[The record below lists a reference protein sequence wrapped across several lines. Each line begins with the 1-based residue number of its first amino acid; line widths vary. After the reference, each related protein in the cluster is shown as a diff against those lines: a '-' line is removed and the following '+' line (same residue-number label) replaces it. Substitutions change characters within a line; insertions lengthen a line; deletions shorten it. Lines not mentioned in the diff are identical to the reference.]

1 MNRFVLT
8 FVLATF
14 SIASS
19 GCGSGAKIEKVVPA
33 SGVLKFQG
41 KPLEGYKL
49 TFEPSGERQSA
60 TAISDADGKFV
71 LGTNRPGDGAATG
84 KHKVAIVF
92 ISEKVEGEPGR
103 EVFKTISPKYKVP
116 KNYEDSKA
124 SGLEIEIPTSGT
136 SSLDIDLK

>member
-1 MNRFVLT
+1 M
-8 FVLATF
+8 
-14 SIASS
+14 
-19 GCGSGAKIEKVVPA
+19 PA
-33 SGVLKFQG
+33 SGVLRFQG

-60 TAISDADGKFV
+60 TAISNAEGKFV

-84 KHKVAIVF
+84 KHKVAVVF
-92 ISEKVEGEPGR
+92 ISEVVEGEPGR

-116 KNYEDSKA
+116 KSYEDPKT

>member
-8 FVLATF
+8 FILATC
-14 SIASS
+14 SVVIS
-19 GCGSGAKIEKVVPA
+19 GCGNGAKLEKVVPA

-60 TAISDADGKFV
+60 TAISDAEGKFV
-71 LGTNRPGDGAATG
+71 LGTNRPGDGAAAG
-84 KHKVAIVF
+84 KHKVSVVF

-103 EVFKTISPKYKVP
+103 EVFKSITPKHKVP
-116 KNYEDSKA
+116 KSYEDSKT

-136 SSLDIDLK
+136 STLDIDLK